1 MVLTA
6 ALSGCRPGAREGEN
20 LKAFR
25 LMSFTGAEA
34 PMLAEREGFFRKAG
48 LAVEMQETPGAA
60 KAMEALLAGSV
71 DSIVGTYEQVLQA
84 HAQGKPV
91 VAYMLLTDC
100 HCLALVAAPGKAIT
114 SVSDLKGK
122 VIGVGAP
129 GGQMQNFA
137 GFLLQRVGL
146 RSDDAAYV
154 AIGVGANAL
163 TAIEA
168 GKVDA
173 GVVLAN
179 TYAPLR
185 SRHPDLMVLAETF
198 TPAGMAGVFDA
209 PSYPS
214 MALIARPEWLEANAD
229 AAQRMI
235 VALHETI
242 SWMRKQTVETI
253 QQKLGLA
260 NADALRMH
268 LPRYLAWGEI
278 PPERLAGVY
287 NFVSQSNS
295 TVAKAR
301 FDLNRTYTN
310 RYFFQAMQK

>member
-1 MVLTA
+1 
-6 ALSGCRPGAREGEN
+6 
-20 LKAFR
+20 
-25 LMSFTGAEA
+25 MSFSGAEA
-34 PMLAEREGFFRKAG
+34 PLLADREGYFRRAG

-71 DSIVGTYEQVLQA
+71 DSIIGTYEQVLQVQ
-84 HAQGKPV
+84 AQGKPV

-100 HCLALVAAPGKAIT
+100 HCLALVAAPGKGINGIR
-114 SVSDLKGK
+114 DLKGK

-137 GFLLQRVGL
+137 SYLLTRAGG
-146 RSDDAAYV
+146 RGDDAAYV
-154 AIGVGANAL
+154 AIGVGATAL

-173 GVVLAN
+173 GVVLAS

-185 SRHPDLMVLAETF
+185 KRHPDLTVLAETF
-198 TPAGMAGVFDA
+198 TPAGTAGVFDS

-214 MALIARPEWLEANAD
+214 MALIARPEWLEANPET
-229 AAQRMI
+229 AQQVVR
-235 VALHETI
+235 ALHETI
-242 SWMRKQTVETI
+242 GWMRRQPVEVI

-260 NADALRMH
+260 SADALRMH
-268 LPRYLAWGEI
+268 LPRYLEWGEI
-278 PPERLAGVY
+278 PPERLAAVY

-295 TVAKAR
+295 TVANAR